1 MRSNK
6 VCSSKGRNMDV
17 AGSMND
23 GSFVMM
29 GKYAVAKVAVAI
41 AVAQGNGCDLAMQSD
56 TLPKFAVETRSSN
69 EQ

>member
-1 MRSNK
+1 
-6 VCSSKGRNMDV
+6 MDV

>member
-1 MRSNK
+1 
-6 VCSSKGRNMDV
+6 MDV

-29 GKYAVAKVAVAI
+29 GKY